1 MKTEDTLKYNIDK
14 YSRYKKFAEVDEN
27 FEIPDELAFMR
38 QFIKTDEAKN
48 WLGSLLVNCRDLVSA
63 YRILE
68 IRFSFLDTDTTIE
81 EERVIDILKSIWII
95 ECI

>member
-1 MKTEDTLKYNIDK
+1 MKTEDTLKYNIDR
-14 YSRYKKFAEVDEN
+14 YSRYKKFVEVNEN

-48 WLGSLLVNCRDLVSA
+48 WLGSLLVNCRNLRSVC
-63 YRILE
+63 RILK
-68 IRFSFLDTDTTIE
+68 IRFSFLDADTTIE
-81 EERVIDILKSIWII
+81 EDRVIDILKNIWII